1 MLYISVEKQR
11 NGNINDEQGVYK
23 MLSVIEYIKKNHWF
37 ETFPNEVPEISAEV
51 DVLVETFKTKKEI
64 NNYFR
69 EWLAS
74 GKENKLLEQKL
85 PLSNTASVIRTD
97 VFRCAALYCDYIVQH
112 QKLDDLFFVVESSL
126 VRIKDRNKDDE
137 ETLNNAREA
146 LKTLGELYY
155 EVVD

>member
-1 MLYISVEKQR
+1 
-11 NGNINDEQGVYK
+11 

-37 ETFPNEVPEISAEV
+37 EAFPNEVPEISAEV

-69 EWLAS
+69 EWFSS

-97 VFRCAALYCDYIVQH
+97 VFRCAASCDYIVQH

-146 LKTLGELYY
+146 LKTLGKLYY